1 MHWHD
6 GKNNALEIGSSLM
19 NILFLDAYIGYVNS
33 NYIPK
38 LVIYCPLHMVLDK
51 DKAQWD
57 ILLVHVS
64 D

>member
-1 MHWHD
+1 MTE
-6 GKNNALEIGSSLM
+6 KNALNIGSSLM

>member
-1 MHWHD
+1 MTV
-6 GKNNALEIGSSLM
+6 KNNALKIGSSLM

-51 DKAQWD
+51 DKAQWK
-57 ILLVHVS
+57 IY
-64 D
+64 